1 MHMTKFDAWFHELEH
16 FGLRSERL
24 FYDLD
29 CDAKKFEI
37 VKEWL
42 KAAYLVGKEESDQ
55 IIHYE

>member
-1 MHMTKFDAWFHELEH
+1 MTKFDAWFHELEH